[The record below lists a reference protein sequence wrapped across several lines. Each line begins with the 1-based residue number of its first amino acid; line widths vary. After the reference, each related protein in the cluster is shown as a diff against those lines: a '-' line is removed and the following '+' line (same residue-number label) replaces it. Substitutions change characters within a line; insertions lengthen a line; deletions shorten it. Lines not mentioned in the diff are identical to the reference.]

1 MLPCAGRSGS
11 SRIGLTPTSSCRST
25 NADESTGSTD
35 CAGADDLLLKPIDRE
50 ELTVRLEIAQRILGV
65 HLRLE
70 QANRR
75 LAELSRTDELT
86 GLANRREFERQFAT
100 SLAMASRQRA
110 PLSLMLLDI
119 DHFKAFNDTFGH
131 PVGDSALREFATA
144 VRATSRHFECPAR
157 LGGEEFG
164 MVLFGAAPKRHGRWR
179 NASVK
184 L

>member
-1 MLPCAGRSGS
+1 
-11 SRIGLTPTSSCRST
+11 
-25 NADESTGSTD
+25 
-35 CAGADDLLLKPIDRE
+35 
-50 ELTVRLEIAQRILGV
+50 
-65 HLRLE
+65 
-70 QANRR
+70 
-75 LAELSRTDELT
+75 
-86 GLANRREFERQFAT
+86 
-100 SLAMASRQRA
+100 MASRQRA

-164 MVLFGAAPKRHGRWR
+164 MVLFGGAPKRHGRWR